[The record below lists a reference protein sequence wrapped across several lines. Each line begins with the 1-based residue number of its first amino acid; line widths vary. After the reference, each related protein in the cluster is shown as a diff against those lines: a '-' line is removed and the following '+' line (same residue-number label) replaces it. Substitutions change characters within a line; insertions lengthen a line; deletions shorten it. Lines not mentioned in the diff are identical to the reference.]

1 MLLVVHSIKDKG
13 FPSPRA
19 IITSWR
25 YGELSNEEL
34 GHHEGRDEDD
44 FVVDVHDLRR
54 AHTGVNPYAN
64 EFTLLRWSRLSDT
77 LAIIT
82 TKHFLSL

>member
-64 EFTLLRWSRLSDT
+64 EFHTFEVVFLEPNGRYSRYYMNE
-77 LAIIT
+77 
-82 TKHFLSL
+82 